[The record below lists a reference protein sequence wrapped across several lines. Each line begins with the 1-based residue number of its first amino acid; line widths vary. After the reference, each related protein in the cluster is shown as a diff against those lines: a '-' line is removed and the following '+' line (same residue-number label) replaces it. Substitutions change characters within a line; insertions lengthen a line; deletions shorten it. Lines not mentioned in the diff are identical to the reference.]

1 MDSNCAAP
9 NAPSLPS
16 VVSSDALARAAALR
30 IEAELLRGRARETE
44 LELVRS
50 GYLDLAARWT
60 AIAAHLET
68 GVLDH
73 AVV

>member
-1 MDSNCAAP
+1 MDSNCAAL
-9 NAPSLPS
+9 NAPSN
-16 VVSSDALARAAALR
+16 DARDAFARAAALR

-44 LELVRS
+44 LEIVRS

-60 AIAAHLET
+60 ALAAHLESNA
-68 GVLDH
+68 LDH